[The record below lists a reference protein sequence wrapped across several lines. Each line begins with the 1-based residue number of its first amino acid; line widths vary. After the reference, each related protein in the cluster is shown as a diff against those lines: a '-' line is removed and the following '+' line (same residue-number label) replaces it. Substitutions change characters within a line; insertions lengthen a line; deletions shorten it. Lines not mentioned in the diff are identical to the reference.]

1 MWREIAREVLELFDP
16 AAEENSVTLELSAGD
31 RAPLFQEDVV
41 PPLRQTNRHGASFM
55 NDDILLDAPGCKS
68 VVVGAAI
75 DVDCLAGDEAAILGG
90 QEQAGGGDLVDAA
103 LPAKRDTGGVRQM
116 TLVPRRRTTISR
128 PVLEEDIGRDSAN
141 PRCG

>member
-1 MWREIAREVLELFDP
+1 
-16 AAEENSVTLELSAGD
+16 
-31 RAPLFQEDVV
+31 
-41 PPLRQTNRHGASFM
+41 M

-68 VVVGAAI
+68 VVVVAAI
-75 DVDCLAGDEAAILGG
+75 DVDCLAGDEAAILAD